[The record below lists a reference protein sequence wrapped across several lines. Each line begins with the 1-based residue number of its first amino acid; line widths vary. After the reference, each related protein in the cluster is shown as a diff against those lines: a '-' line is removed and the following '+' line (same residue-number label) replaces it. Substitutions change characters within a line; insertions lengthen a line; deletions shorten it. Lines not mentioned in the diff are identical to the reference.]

1 MTTWLTKEL
10 TLDLLAIT
18 IDGLNKAFNAI
29 SGDAPSTPLSV
40 LEPKHPADEPQQPA
54 PTPEAEQHPAD
65 PQAAAPAAPAEAP
78 ETAPASTT
86 DLPMVHVGAPT
97 ADELHAQAQTLLR
110 TISMDEGAAWITG
123 VLFPKY
129 GVQSLTAVQPG
140 QLPALVE
147 DAQAHID
154 EKAAA

>member
-29 SGDAPSTPLSV
+29 SGDAPSTPVSV

-54 PTPEAEQHPAD
+54 PMPEADQHPAD
-65 PQAAAPAAPAEAP
+65 PQPAAPAEAP
-78 ETAPASTT
+78 ETAPEAADTA
-86 DLPMVHVGAPT
+86 PAPT
-97 ADELHAQAQTLLR
+97 AEALHAQAQTLLR
-110 TISMDEGAAWITG
+110 TISMDEGAEWITG

-129 GVQSLTAVQPG
+129 GVQSLTDVQPG
-140 QLPALVE
+140 QLPGLVA
-147 DAQAHID
+147 DAKAHRG

>member
-40 LEPKHPADEPQQPA
+40 LESKHPADEPQQPA
-54 PTPEAEQHPAD
+54 PVPEAEQHPAD
-65 PQAAAPAAPAEAP
+65 PQPAAPTAPAEAP
-78 ETAPASTT
+78 ETAPEAT
-86 DLPMVHVGAPT
+86 DTAPAPT
-97 ADELHAQAQTLLR
+97 ADDLLVQAQNLLR
-110 TISMDEGAAWITG
+110 DISLDEGTEWITD

-140 QLPALVE
+140 QLPGLVA
-147 DAQAHID
+147 DAKAHRD